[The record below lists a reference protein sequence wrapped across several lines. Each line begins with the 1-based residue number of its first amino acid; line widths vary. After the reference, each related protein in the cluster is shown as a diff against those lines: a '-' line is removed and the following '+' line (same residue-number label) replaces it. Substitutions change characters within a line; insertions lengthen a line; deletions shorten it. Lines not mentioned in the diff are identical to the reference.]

1 MVGPGE
7 VDDELE
13 GETQGECERFGP
25 VRRCLIYE
33 IKVSDTLFSFF
44 SFWCVV
50 LPRCPCVKFRL
61 IRRSRSPRMQT

>member
-7 VDDELE
+7 VDDDLE

-33 IKVSDTLFSFF
+33 LKVE
-44 SFWCVV
+44 FWFEV
-50 LPRCPCVKFRL
+50 LV
-61 IRRSRSPRMQT
+61 

>member
-7 VDDELE
+7 VDDDLE

-33 IKVSDTLFSFF
+33 IKVAGALCDLPSRVFWRLFCGTGMSHFGYRYHI
-44 SFWCVV
+44 
-50 LPRCPCVKFRL
+50 LEL
-61 IRRSRSPRMQT
+61 A

>member
-13 GETQGECERFGP
+13 GETSSECERFGP

-33 IKVSDTLFSFF
+33 IKVRVFSYATCDKGTL
-44 SFWCVV
+44 C
-50 LPRCPCVKFRL
+50 R
-61 IRRSRSPRMQT
+61 

>member
-7 VDDELE
+7 VDDDLE

-33 IKVSDTLFSFF
+33 IKVLDVATLENAH
-44 SFWCVV
+44 
-50 LPRCPCVKFRL
+50 
-61 IRRSRSPRMQT
+61 SRGR